1 MSGTVPQG
9 EPAVPRAARAL
20 GHLRGAYARRVGGPV
35 RYLAVLVLATL
46 LVALVL
52 LTAWHTVATGSLGEG
67 FPVAARTL
75 FFFGDIAFYLWI
87 PFLVIA
93 AARLRR
99 RPAPLV
105 AFLVL
110 LAGGVLNVAV
120 VAGIGFVQTG
130 GLADFV
136 VIAVEGSLASV
147 LAGAVII
154 PLLYRVPAPVEP
166 SRDDA

>member
-1 MSGTVPQG
+1 M
-9 EPAVPRAARAL
+9 RL
-20 GHLRGAYARRVGGPV
+20 GPFV
-35 RYLAVLVLATL
+35 VLLVVATL
-46 LVALVL
+46 LVALIL

-67 FPVAARTL
+67 LPVAARTL

-99 RPAPLV
+99 RPSPLV

-110 LAGGVLNVAV
+110 LAGGLLNVAV
-120 VAGIGFVQTG
+120 VAGIGLVQTG

-136 VIAVEGSLASV
+136 AIGVEGSLASV

-154 PLLYRVPAPVEP
+154 PLLYRVPEAARRPRGE
-166 SRDDA
+166 S